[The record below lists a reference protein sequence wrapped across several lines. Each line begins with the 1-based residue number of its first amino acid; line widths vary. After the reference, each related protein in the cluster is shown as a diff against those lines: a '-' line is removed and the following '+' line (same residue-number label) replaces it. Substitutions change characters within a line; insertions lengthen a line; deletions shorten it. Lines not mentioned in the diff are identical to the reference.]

1 MAQFD
6 DIILPQAIA
15 FDSATGPAAAAQII
29 TTSSGFRAVNL
40 LHAEHLRRFDLSYG
54 IKKIEDL
61 YAILEIWEAV
71 EGPANS
77 FLIRDWNDW
86 NTTAG
91 KMGELDAGFITA
103 TDMPLQNTTDLTNVG
118 DGTTLTYQLTKT
130 YTAGSK
136 TRTRTIK
143 KPQNGTVLIAE
154 NSVTL
159 TESVDYTIDYSTGL
173 VTFTV
178 APGSGSPNTPT
189 MTWGGAF
196 YVPVAFVNEDLS
208 QALHSWQASQIANI
222 ALTEVK
228 LP

>member
-6 DIILPQAIA
+6 DIVLPQNIA
-15 FDSATGPAAAAQII
+15 FDSATGPAAAAQTI

-40 LHAEHLRRFDLSYG
+40 LWAEHLRRFEIGYG

-71 EGPANS
+71 EGPANA
-77 FLIRDWNDW
+77 FLMRDWNDW

-91 KMGELDAGFITA
+91 KMGLKGAASIA
-103 TDMPLQNTTDLTNVG
+103 ALDMPLQNSSDKTSLG
-118 DGTTLTYQLTKT
+118 DGTTTDFQLIKT
-130 YTAGSK
+130 YSAGSK
-136 TRTRTIK
+136 TRTRVIR
-143 KPQNGTVLIAE
+143 KPQNGTVVVAE
-154 NSVTL
+154 NGQTL
-159 TESVDYTIDYSTGL
+159 TEGVDYSIDYATGI
-173 VTFTV
+173 VTFAV
-178 APGSGSPNTPT
+178 APGAGSPNTPS